1 MQRKIY
7 RLKAGNIKNLKL
19 IEENLADPTADEVTI
34 EVKAIGLNFADVFA
48 IWGLYSAT
56 PKGEFTPG
64 LEYSG
69 IVAKVGKNVTNV
81 KVGDK
86 IMGVTRFGAY
96 TSHLNIDS
104 RYAIPLPK
112 GWDFPTGAA
121 YLVQVLTAYYAMIK
135 LGQLEE
141 GQTVLIHSAAGGVGI
156 LANRIAK
163 KYGCYTIGSVGGAQK
178 LERLQQEGYD
188 KGIVR
193 DKHFAKKLDEA
204 LDGRELNL
212 VMECIGGEVMKA
224 GFAALGQQGKT
235 VIYGAASYAHPG
247 DRPNY
252 LKILWKF
259 LRRPKIDAQSLAE
272 LNKGVI
278 GFNLI
283 YLYEKAPL
291 MHSLLAELQDL
302 DIEKPFVGQTFDFE
316 KLPDAIRTFKLGKTM
331 GKVVVTVNS

>member
-19 IEENLADPTADEVTI
+19 ITENLPEPAANEVTI

-56 PKGEFTPG
+56 PPGEFTPG

-69 IVAKVGKNVTNV
+69 VVARVGEQVSNV

-104 RYAIPLPK
+104 RYVIPLPAN
-112 GWDFPTGAA
+112 WDFPTGAG

-163 KYGCYTIGSVGGAQK
+163 KYGCYTIGTVGGSQK
-178 LERLQQEGYD
+178 LDLLKKEGYNQ
-188 KGIVR
+188 GIVR
-193 DKHFAKKLDEA
+193 DNRFAEKLKEA
-204 LDGRELNL
+204 LGGRELNL
-212 VMECIGGEVMKA
+212 VMECIGGKIMEQ
-224 GFAALGQQGKT
+224 GFDALGPQGKT
-235 VIYGAASYAHPG
+235 VIYGAASYAHAG

-252 LKILWKF
+252 LKLIWKY
-259 LRRPKIDAQSLAE
+259 LRRPKIDVQSLAE
-272 LNKGVI
+272 LNKGVL

-283 YLYEKAPL
+283 YLYEKASL
-291 MHSLLAELQDL
+291 MHELLNELKDL
-302 DIEKPFVGQTFDFE
+302 NIEKPMVGQTFPFE
-316 KLPDAIRTFKLGKTM
+316 KLPDAIRTFKLGKTV
-331 GKVVVTVNS
+331 GKVVVEI

>member
-1 MQRKIY
+1 MKRKVY
-7 RLKAGNIKNLKL
+7 RLKAGNIKNLQL
-19 IEENLADPTADEVTI
+19 IEENLPDPNDNEVTI

-56 PKGEFTPG
+56 PEGEFTPG
-64 LEYSG
+64 LEYAG
-69 IVAKVGKNVTNV
+69 VVAKVGKEVSHV
-81 KVGDK
+81 KVGDA

-104 RYAIPLPK
+104 QYAIPLPK
-112 GWDFPTGAA
+112 GWDFATGAS
-121 YLVQVLTAYYAMIK
+121 YLVQVLTAYYAMLR
-135 LGQLEE
+135 LGQLEK

-163 KYGCYTIGSVGGAQK
+163 KYDCYTIGTVGGSHK
-178 LERLQQEGYD
+178 LQRLNDEGYD

-193 DKHFAKKLDEA
+193 GKDFGDQLKKA
-204 LDGRELNL
+204 LAGRELNL
-212 VMECIGGEVMKA
+212 VMECIGGDIMKA
-224 GFAALGQQGKT
+224 GFEALAPQGKSI
-235 VIYGAASYAHPG
+235 IYGAASYAHPG

-252 LKILWKF
+252 LKLFWKY

-283 YLYEKAPL
+283 YLYEKAEL
-291 MHSLLAELQDL
+291 MYELLAELKEL
-302 DIEKPFVGQTFDFE
+302 DIEKPYVGQTFPFE
-316 KLPDAIRTFKLGKTM
+316 KLPEAIRTFKLGKTM
-331 GKVVVTVNS
+331 GKVVVTV

>member
-1 MQRKIY
+1 MKRKVY
-7 RLKAGNIKNLKL
+7 RLKAGNIKNLQL
-19 IEENLADPTADEVTI
+19 IEENLPDPNDNEVTI

-56 PKGEFTPG
+56 PEGEFTPG
-64 LEYSG
+64 LEYAG
-69 IVAKVGKNVTNV
+69 VVAKVGKEVSHV
-81 KVGDK
+81 KVGDA

-104 RYAIPLPK
+104 QYAIPLPE
-112 GWDFPTGAA
+112 GWDFATGAS
-121 YLVQVLTAYYAMIK
+121 YLVQVLTAYYAMLR
-135 LGQLEE
+135 LGQLEK

-163 KYGCYTIGSVGGAQK
+163 KYDCYTIGTVGGSHK
-178 LERLQQEGYD
+178 LQRLNDEGYD

-193 DKHFAKKLDEA
+193 GKDFGDQLKKA
-204 LDGRELNL
+204 LAGRELNL
-212 VMECIGGEVMKA
+212 VMECIGGDIMKA
-224 GFAALGQQGKT
+224 GFEALAPQGKSI
-235 VIYGAASYAHPG
+235 IYGAASYAHPG

-252 LKILWKF
+252 LKLFWKY

-283 YLYEKAPL
+283 YLYEKAEL
-291 MHSLLAELQDL
+291 MYELLAELKEL
-302 DIEKPFVGQTFDFE
+302 DIEKPYVGQTFPFE
-316 KLPDAIRTFKLGKTM
+316 KLPEAIRTFKLGKTM
-331 GKVVVTVNS
+331 GKVVVTV